1 MIPKSEETESA
12 VLGSMILE
20 NETIPQAI
28 SLLTENCF
36 SNQENRNIFK
46 VIKQLFNDKKPI
58 DQIIVYQELK
68 KQNKNPDLKYI
79 SRLSDNIPF
88 TPNIESYAIGLIYTY
103 KLRFLIEI
111 SSKIIAD
118 AKETGADPDEILKT
132 LNSTIK
138 NYDVKETVHSKIK
151 DVVFDTVSDFEEM
164 QKRPDIKP
172 GLQTGIYKFDEVTGG
187 LRDDDFILVGAR
199 PSMGK
204 TAFMLNIANGCSINN
219 NKPNIVIYSLESGK
233 KKLATRMIGQR
244 ALINTKAIS
253 NGTIKYKE
261 DYDKFYASAG
271 EISDFN
277 ITFIDEPNMKFEKIV
292 SSVMYLDNQERID
305 LIFIDYVQL
314 IGLDPKKQKHDAFE
328 DVSKGLKNLART
340 LNCPIIAL
348 AQLNRSLET
357 RPNKKPVMSDLKGS
371 GSWEQDAD
379 IIMFIYRDVVYHP
392 NTNEPDKAEII
403 IGKSREGETGT
414 FNQKFIPE
422 YTLFKDYE

>member
-1 MIPKSEETESA
+1 MIPKSEESESA
-12 VLGSMILE
+12 VLGAMILE
-20 NETIPQAI
+20 NETIPKAI

-132 LNSTIK
+132 LNSAIK
-138 NYDVKETVHSKIK
+138 NYDVKEITHSKIK
-151 DVVFDTVSDFEEM
+151 DVIFDTVSDFEEI
-164 QKRPDIKP
+164 QKHPDTKP
-172 GLQTGIYKFDEVTGG
+172 GLQTGICKFDEVTGG
-187 LRDDDFILVGAR
+187 LRDDDFILIGAR

-204 TAFMLNIANGCSINN
+204 TAFMLNIANGCSIHN

-292 SSVMYLDNQERID
+292 SSAMYLDNQEKID

-314 IGLDPKKQKHDAFE
+314 IGLDPKKQKHEAFE
-328 DVSKGLKNLART
+328 DVSQGLKNLART

-403 IGKSREGETGT
+403 IGKSREGGIGT